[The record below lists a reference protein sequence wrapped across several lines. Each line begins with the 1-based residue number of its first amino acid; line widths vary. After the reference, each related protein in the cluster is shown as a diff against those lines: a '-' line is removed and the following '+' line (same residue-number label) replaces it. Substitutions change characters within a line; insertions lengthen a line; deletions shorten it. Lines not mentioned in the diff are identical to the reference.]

1 MPLMRYFGFV
11 GSTLGLLLIGLSWCF
26 PQPVPEPI
34 RSDTERPAIRISSV
48 EPLPERVMIDTSL
61 PTIVPPPS
69 ISSVPSIAAMESAQQ
84 RLQGAFAELDTSR
97 SPAAPQ
103 AGAEGVTKTKHIA
116 KREPTKKVV
125 AHRAAQPLNIAPAPT
140 YVVQARP
147 RDTRMS
153 LLETLK

>member
-69 ISSVPSIAAMESAQQ
+69 ISSVPSIATMESAQQ

-97 SPAAPQ
+97 SATACFGLR
-103 AGAEGVTKTKHIA
+103 AS
-116 KREPTKKVV
+116 PTG
-125 AHRAAQPLNIAPAPT
+125 HL
-140 YVVQARP
+140 RP
-147 RDTRMS
+147 SPMA
-153 LLETLK
+153 